1 MSGRDYDPDRERAE
15 ARRLKRAL
23 TKERRGAIRE
33 LRRDATFMAEQR
45 DRERSAVDAER
56 MASERAFYAELQRQE
71 ADMKSGG
78 QGGMNPHLKKKKK

>member
-1 MSGRDYDPDRERAE
+1 MLMHP
-15 ARRLKRAL
+15 
-23 TKERRGAIRE
+23 TPCHPGAIRE
-33 LRRDATFMAEQR
+33 LRRDATFMADQR

-78 QGGMNPHLKKKKK
+78 QGGMNPHLKKKKKK